1 MIFTCLTGN
10 CRNVLKQLHEL
21 IRKEHLD
28 CMCGFQQS
36 QNSVFLAKQKII
48 ATRNSIFI
56 NLMDFSLNGSTQT
69 FHTLNELNACRT
81 SVQHSKVRWR
91 AVARR
96 SSQLKPYL
104 LRGPTCCLGGH
115 ALKPHKT
122 VLRGGGGALCRAS
135 KIKFTL
141 TRTHPQKTRSRN
153 LTIRFLSNYA
163 CG

>member
-1 MIFTCLTGN
+1 MHLQCRMKTYLIYKTSDAGKFVLMIFTCLTGN

-21 IRKEHLD
+21 IRMERLD
-28 CMCGFQQS
+28 CMCCFQQCR
-36 QNSVFLAKQKII
+36 NSVFFSKAKKI

-96 SSQLKPYL
+96 SSQLKPY
-104 LRGPTCCLGGH
+104 PLGGH
-115 ALKPHKT
+115 SAPRCAGLWWP
-122 VLRGGGGALCRAS
+122 VLFGGKGRVPIPAS
-135 KIKFTL
+135 VSKAFWTEL
-141 TRTHPQKTRSRN
+141 
-153 LTIRFLSNYA
+153 
-163 CG
+163 

>member
-1 MIFTCLTGN
+1 MLMIFTCLTGN

-96 SSQLKPYL
+96 SSQLKPYPL
-104 LRGPTCCLGGH
+104 GGPTRCLGGQGDT
-115 ALKPHKT
+115 P
-122 VLRGGGGALCRAS
+122 
-135 KIKFTL
+135 
-141 TRTHPQKTRSRN
+141 
-153 LTIRFLSNYA
+153 LTIGEAGKGPVAELKKYGVAGNSLVTGVNKAISRSNH
-163 CG
+163 